1 MEKDTL
7 IDRVSMA
14 WLFHLALHILIYGG
28 IHMDNFENYLFEKI
42 VDCKNRITENA
53 HSKEVLFCL
62 ESMLEEYM
70 EIMSHYNLNIKH
82 S

>member
-1 MEKDTL
+1 
-7 IDRVSMA
+7 
-14 WLFHLALHILIYGG
+14 
-28 IHMDNFENYLFEKI
+28 MDNFENYLFDKI
-42 VDCKNRITENA
+42 VDCKNRINENS
-53 HSKEVLFCL
+53 HNKEVLFCL